1 MSKLDDNVLDLL
13 IERIARKS
21 LDATAETCGPDTPQ
35 SIKIEYI
42 CRAFTEIL
50 GVLIV
55 AAPQSEVQKVCT
67 NVTNWLRSV
76 VSSNLSM
83 AEAFGMPLPNE
94 DKSLDDI
101 FKDSFMTAKKA
112 LA

>member
-1 MSKLDDNVLDLL
+1 MTKLDNDVLDLL
-13 IERIARKS
+13 IERIAKRS
-21 LDATAETCGPDTPQ
+21 IDATAEVCGPETTQ
-35 SIKIEYI
+35 AVKIEYI

-55 AAPQSEVQKVCT
+55 SAPQSEVQKVCT
-67 NVTNWLRSV
+67 NVTNWLRSA